1 MILFRFEAHLI
12 NEHGALFDIEFL
24 IKVSL
29 YKSQHS
35 SLPELQI
42 DPQPKVK
49 RLYINISSNFKRT
62 KKADHILEL
71 VELGIFCYLFY

>member
-35 SLPELQI
+35 SLPDLQI

-49 RLYINISSNFKRT
+49 RLYIYYIVILNAQKRQT
-62 KKADHILEL
+62 T
-71 VELGIFCYLFY
+71 FWNWWN

>member
-35 SLPELQI
+35 SLPDLQI

-49 RLYINISSNFKRT
+49 RLYIYYIVILNAQKRQT
-62 KKADHILEL
+62 TFWNWWNY
-71 VELGIFCYLFY
+71 GFF